1 MATDS
6 NIVVD
11 DGRAKW
17 SDLWLKEDYW
27 AIWIGFFIIIV
38 TGLIMMNGRDE
49 IAAKIEKQNAI
60 IAAEK
65 AKPFKTIELIDAQAA
80 KKKVTGASLPAAKT
94 IVSYLGKPG
103 KWDGNPM
110 NSFISPSSPLALS

>member
-27 AIWIGFFIIIV
+27 AIWIGFLIIIV

-49 IAAKIEKQNAI
+49 IATNNVKLNAI
-60 IAAEK
+60 ITSVK
-65 AKPFKTIELIDAQAA
+65 ANPF
-80 KKKVTGASLPAAKT
+80 
-94 IVSYLGKPG
+94 
-103 KWDGNPM
+103 
-110 NSFISPSSPLALS
+110 